1 MPEDRFQFEKK
12 LLKGCG
18 GFAIGIDEA
27 GRGPLAGPVYAAAVC
42 FTDPDSTDPVFRLLK
57 DKVRDSKQVSSRLR
71 EELFCHLTG
80 RGDILWGVS
89 SETSQA
95 IDAMNILEA
104 TKSAMQKAVDDLA
117 ARAEI
122 PFPAFSLDRSRLI
135 IDGNFP
141 IKTALPQISVIS
153 GDRLVFSISAASII
167 AKVSRDRLMD
177 IYESEYP
184 GYGFAAHKG
193 YGTKRH
199 LEALESLGVLPV
211 HRKTFAPVARLWD
224 NFTNRQKKDF
234 KNP

>member
-1 MPEDRFQFEKK
+1 MLKDRFQFEKK
-12 LLKGCG
+12 MLKGG

-42 FTDPDSTDPVFRLLK
+42 FIDPDSSDPVFRLLK
-57 DKVRDSKQVSSRLR
+57 DKVRDSKQVGSRLR

-80 RGDILWGVS
+80 RDDILWGVS
-89 SETSQA
+89 FETSEA

-104 TKSAMQKAVDDLA
+104 TKSAMKKAVDDLA

-122 PFPAFSLDRSRLI
+122 MLPAFSLGRSRLI
-135 IDGNFP
+135 IDGNFS
-141 IKTALPQISVIS
+141 IETALPQISVIS
-153 GDRLVFSISAASII
+153 GDRLVFSVSAASII

-177 IYESEYP
+177 IYENKYP

-199 LEALESLGVLPV
+199 LEALKALGVLPV

-224 NFTNRQKKDF
+224 NSTNRRQSDFTNS
-234 KNP
+234 